1 MKTDG
6 GYEIDEKDLEEM
18 GMVAGE
24 EPETDGKTA
33 SLEEYTGTCKFCG
46 QMGTANGKAGLSE
59 TEINELIT
67 YHCGCEKAKE
77 YAKQKEQIQK
87 AKARISETFGPAA
100 GEKAL
105 DENIVENLVSFVD
118 IIAEKKTQ
126 SVTVDMGRGLKARV
140 SRTAKDSIKVERT
153 ETVKASFEE

>member
-1 MKTDG
+1 MATGFSVMDALNKNSKHT
-6 GYEIDEKDLEEM
+6 
-18 GMVAGE
+18 
-24 EPETDGKTA
+24 

-59 TEINELIT
+59 AEVNELIT
-67 YHCGCEKAKE
+67 CHCGCEKAKE

-87 AKARISETFGPAA
+87 ARIAETFGPAA

-105 DENIVENLVSFVD
+105 DESIVENLVSFVD
-118 IIAEKKTQ
+118 IIAQKKMQ

-140 SRTAKDSIKVERT
+140 SRVAKGSIKVERT
-153 ETVKASFEE
+153 ETAKTSFEE

>member
-6 GYEIDEKDLEEM
+6 GHEIDEKDLEEM
-18 GMVAGE
+18 GMAAGE
-24 EPETDGKTA
+24 EPKT
-33 SLEEYTGTCKFCG
+33 SNTSMEEYTGTCKFCG

-59 TEINELIT
+59 AEVNELIT
-67 YHCGCEKAKE
+67 CHCGCEKAK
-77 YAKQKEQIQK
+77 
-87 AKARISETFGPAA
+87 ARIAETFGPAA

-105 DENIVENLVSFVD
+105 DESIVENLVSFVD
-118 IIAEKKTQ
+118 IIAQKKMQ

-140 SRTAKDSIKVERT
+140 SRMAKGSIKVERT